1 MKNYEVYEKDPRTH
15 TLLNQG
21 VAKVASGQT
30 SAELKTLRY
39 ELENF
44 VCEGQYA
51 EGLTRILSTYLGHLD
66 KTEQPGVW
74 VSGFFGSGKSHLVKM
89 LQSLW
94 TDFEFPDGAR
104 ARGVKELPT
113 GIKELLTEL
122 STAAKRLGGLR
133 AIAGSLGGGGSGSVR
148 LDLLRVVFQS
158 VGLPGD
164 YRTASFVLWLRE
176 EWLEEPILSVLRGSG
191 ADVESALAN
200 FYISDRIAKTIL
212 DQRPGSYNTVGDVK
226 LLLESQF
233 PEKADISIDEMI
245 AKVKQAVGKKG
256 KLPCVLI
263 ILDEVQQYIGEDLGR
278 TKAVQDL
285 QENLCSRL
293 GTSVMFVGTGQNA
306 LSGTPQ
312 LQKLMG
318 RFPVKVELEDVDAER
333 VTREVVLKKKP
344 SAMPILKTLLDE
356 AGGEIERQLRKT
368 KLSITAR
375 DRGLLIQD
383 YGILPVRRRFW
394 EKVLRAVDTTG
405 TGAQLRS
412 QLWIVHEA
420 ALRTAELP
428 IGHVISGAFLFE
440 HVLSGVLK
448 SGVLVQEI
456 ADTIARQKRPKDKS
470 DLEGEFRYQLCALI
484 FLIGQLSCQGPSDIG
499 VRADDETL
507 SDLLV
512 TDLTRSSV
520 ELRKR
525 VPEVLI
531 ELAEAGAI
539 MPLDDEYRMQTRE
552 GSEWTQWFQRA
563 KDSLLADTGRLGGIR
578 ADLLKV
584 QCGEVFKKVKLTHGS
599 SKVARKIEPHYGSES
614 PDGDGVT
621 VPVWIRD
628 GWEFE
633 ERAVVNDVRVAGESA
648 AVVYGFIPRSRAD
661 DLKQAIATLQAA
673 TDTLQAR
680 GTSSEAEAIEA
691 RKAMQTREE
700 QARQTLQRLL
710 DEILDSTIVHV
721 AGGDLVEGSTL
732 AEKVQEA
739 ANSCLV
745 RLFPSFHQADKP
757 AKDWEK
763 VGKQAREGH
772 GDAMTAVG
780 HAGPPEDHPVCKAVL
795 SYVGS
800 GKKGTEVRKQFGGR
814 SYGWPQD
821 AIDAALSML
830 HLTGA
835 LQARSGNGP
844 IAKKKLG
851 VAAIATAEFRAETI
865 IITTVQ
871 LIAIRGVFQK
881 AGLNNVQNG
890 QESAAVPKFVSDLT
904 ALAQAAGGDAPLPRR
919 DDISLLADIANRVGN
934 GQLLAIYDQ
943 RDRLTREIAGWQ
955 ERGQK
960 VLRRLPHWNQLTSLL
975 GHVADLPIA
984 DEVRPEVAA
993 IGQDRGL
1000 LNDPDPV
1007 PGLVEKLASAL
1018 RLALNQAQAACS
1030 MAFDAGHS
1038 SLDASATWQKLTP
1051 EQRHKLLSDSGAR
1064 LVPAIMVGTTE
1075 EILETLGKTRLSEM
1089 WEISLALPTK
1099 FSNALAAA
1107 ARLLE
1112 PKAQPVSLKTAT
1124 IKTED
1129 DLKSWLTDSG
1139 QRIREKMKTGPVIL

>member
-1 MKNYEVYEKDPRTH
+1 
-15 TLLNQG
+15 
-21 VAKVASGQT
+21 
-30 SAELKTLRY
+30 
-39 ELENF
+39 
-44 VCEGQYA
+44 
-51 EGLTRILSTYLGHLD
+51 
-66 KTEQPGVW
+66 
-74 VSGFFGSGKSHLVKM
+74 
-89 LQSLW
+89 
-94 TDFEFPDGAR
+94 
-104 ARGVKELPT
+104 
-113 GIKELLTEL
+113 
-122 STAAKRLGGLR
+122 
-133 AIAGSLGGGGSGSVR
+133 
-148 LDLLRVVFQS
+148 
-158 VGLPGD
+158 
-164 YRTASFVLWLRE
+164 
-176 EWLEEPILSVLRGSG
+176 
-191 ADVESALAN
+191 
-200 FYISDRIAKTIL
+200 
-212 DQRPGSYNTVGDVK
+212 
-226 LLLESQF
+226 
-233 PEKADISIDEMI
+233 
-245 AKVKQAVGKKG
+245 
-256 KLPCVLI
+256 
-263 ILDEVQQYIGEDLGR
+263 
-278 TKAVQDL
+278 
-285 QENLCSRL
+285 
-293 GTSVMFVGTGQNA
+293 MFVGTGQSA
-306 LSGTPQ
+306 LSGTA
-312 LQKLMG
+312 LLKRLDG

-344 SAMPILKTLLDE
+344 SAVPFLKTLLDE

-375 DRGLLIQD
+375 DRDLLIQD

-456 ADTIARQKRPKDKS
+456 ADTIARQKQPKDDS
-470 DLEGEFRYQLCALI
+470 DQEGELRYQLCALI
-484 FLIGQLSCQGPSDIG
+484 FLIGQLSRQGPSDIG

-525 VPEVLI
+525 VPEVVA

-539 MPLDDEYRMQTRE
+539 MPVETEYRMQTRE
-552 GSEWTQWFQRA
+552 GAEWTRSFQRA

-599 SKVARKIEPHYGSES
+599 SKVARKIEPHFGVEA
-614 PDGDGVT
+614 PDSDGVT

-633 ERAVVNDVRVAGESA
+633 EKAVVHDARVAGESA
-648 AVVYGFIPRSRAD
+648 AIVHGFIPRLRAD

-680 GTSSEAEAIEA
+680 GISSEAEAIEA

-710 DEILDSTIVHV
+710 DEILDSTIVLV
-721 AGGDLVEGSTL
+721 AGGDVVEGNIL
-732 AEKVQEA
+732 ADKVQDA

-745 RLFPSFHQADKP
+745 RLFPLFHQADKP

-772 GDAMTAVG
+772 GDAMSAVG

-800 GKKGTEVRKQFGGR
+800 GKKGTEVRKQLGGR

-821 AIDAALSML
+821 AIDGALTVL

-835 LQARSGNGP
+835 LQARSGTEP

-851 VAAIATAEFRAETI
+851 VAAIAAAEFRAETVN
-865 IITTVQ
+865 ITTVQ
-871 LIAIRGVFQK
+871 LIAIRGLFQK
-881 AGLNNVQNG
+881 AGLSNVQNG
-890 QESAAVPKFVSDLT
+890 QDSASVPKFVSDLT
-904 ALAQAAGGDAPLPRR
+904 ALAKAAGGEAPRPKR
-919 DDISLLADIANRVGN
+919 DDVSHLADIANRVGN
-934 GQLLAIYDQ
+934 DQLLAIYDQ

-955 ERGQK
+955 ERGGIESPS
-960 VLRRLPHWNQLTSLL
+960 VCL
-975 GHVADLPIA
+975 
-984 DEVRPEVAA
+984 
-993 IGQDRGL
+993 
-1000 LNDPDPV
+1000 
-1007 PGLVEKLASAL
+1007 
-1018 RLALNQAQAACS
+1018 
-1030 MAFDAGHS
+1030 
-1038 SLDASATWQKLTP
+1038 
-1051 EQRHKLLSDSGAR
+1051 
-1064 LVPAIMVGTTE
+1064 VGT
-1075 EILETLGKTRLSEM
+1075 S
-1089 WEISLALPTK
+1089 
-1099 FSNALAAA
+1099 
-1107 ARLLE
+1107 
-1112 PKAQPVSLKTAT
+1112 
-1124 IKTED
+1124 
-1129 DLKSWLTDSG
+1129 
-1139 QRIREKMKTGPVIL
+1139 